1 MPARLV
7 QAWAQL
13 NRAMLELDRG
23 QLEAAREY
31 LGSSLTAFEHASEH
45 GALLTCIAA
54 SACYAEAQ
62 GEHVTALALIGS
74 LTGEGTRR
82 LSPTYWHRWV
92 VRALK
97 ASRRAINDHHAATQ
111 AELMG
116 ESWTLAES
124 LREAHR
130 LIAESSL
137 AYSS

>member
-1 MPARLV
+1 
-7 QAWAQL
+7 
-13 NRAMLELDRG
+13 
-23 QLEAAREY
+23 
-31 LGSSLTAFEHASEH
+31 
-45 GALLTCIAA
+45 
-54 SACYAEAQ
+54 
-62 GEHVTALALIGS
+62 VTALALIGS

-116 ESWTLAES
+116 ESWTLADS

-130 LIAESSL
+130 LIAALIEPVR
-137 AYSS
+137 